1 MKKLLEYE
9 NEEALDLLAD
19 IIEPAAEIFSDK
31 RIEEAWKEE
40 KRTKAVSIAIK
51 NHKKSTLAIL
61 AALEGVPVEKYKCNI
76 LTLPST
82 VLALLN
88 DAELLNFFKSQV
100 QNMGKTASTPV
111 TENTEDAE

>member
-31 RIEEAWKEE
+31 RIEEAWKED

-61 AALEGVPVEKYKCNI
+61 AALEGVPVEEYKCNI

-82 VLALLN
+82 VLALLS
-88 DAELLNFFKSQV
+88 DAELMNFFKSQV
-100 QNMGKTASTPV
+100 QSMGKTASTPAM
-111 TENTEDAE
+111 ENTEDAE